1 MLRSAWI
8 SEDVVVFRNET
19 TAELNE
25 LPILLIL

>member
-8 SEDVVVFRNET
+8 SEDVGGFRNET
-19 TAELNE
+19 AAELNE